1 METTNSVNDQC
12 NYTEPVTNNTWE
24 KDTLDNEYSHFL
36 YITFTPV
43 LILLC
48 VFSIVFNVILLLSV
62 LWIRRPLSPTLYI
75 SLSLAGTDLY
85 TSFLLGL
92 GHTFNSLLPVGFQVY
107 LMDMC
112 TILGLEALRL
122 GAIVT
127 TAGHLIMLA
136 FNHYI
141 GILRPLHYPA
151 TVTHGTVTVV
161 LFFLWTLPPSFLFAY
176 FHMIPCQAF
185 QSPQCKLIDFLKESK
200 FRSTFSAVLF
210 AALTIM
216 GIVYYHIFIL
226 VKKHQASR
234 LLYKQSGSVHSNKPN
249 QVRRQAESQQSK
261 NEKALYT
268 TLIIVG
274 SVVVGWMPACLQYY
288 LICTDCIIQPDWGSL
303 TVKFYTYFA
312 TNCLVILKSAVNSYI
327 YAARMQE
334 IQVAIRKMYCTLKQ
348 KLFGFDD
355 EIDVIG
361 FDQYKYSRSSAKSR
375 RTVICRIS
383 VQHNKDENLTGI
395 NQDNIIN
402 DHELTN
408 FSACPKKNETPNM
421 VTYL

>member
-1 METTNSVNDQC
+1 MIRRTSASAAKHAMETTNSVIDQC

-36 YITFTPV
+36 YITFTPM

-185 QSPQCKLIDFLKESK
+185 QSPQCKLIE
-200 FRSTFSAVLF
+200 
-210 AALTIM
+210 
-216 GIVYYHIFIL
+216 
-226 VKKHQASR
+226 
-234 LLYKQSGSVHSNKPN
+234 
-249 QVRRQAESQQSK
+249 
-261 NEKALYT
+261 
-268 TLIIVG
+268 
-274 SVVVGWMPACLQYY
+274 
-288 LICTDCIIQPDWGSL
+288 
-303 TVKFYTYFA
+303 
-312 TNCLVILKSAVNSYI
+312 
-327 YAARMQE
+327 
-334 IQVAIRKMYCTLKQ
+334 
-348 KLFGFDD
+348 
-355 EIDVIG
+355 
-361 FDQYKYSRSSAKSR
+361 
-375 RTVICRIS
+375 
-383 VQHNKDENLTGI
+383 
-395 NQDNIIN
+395 
-402 DHELTN
+402 
-408 FSACPKKNETPNM
+408 
-421 VTYL
+421 